1 MKNINGSGL
10 CVFLL
15 AVILTA
21 CGGQTPSS
29 PQITAPAI
37 GVDITRDGCPSI
49 EARADMQIIWTNKD
63 NAEHTLLIEHKD
75 EQGVVMESGGT
86 DVIQPGDTFSIV
98 SLAPGEYTY
107 YCSNDRTS
115 FGSILITQ

>member
-1 MKNINGSGL
+1 MNENKGSGL
-10 CVFLL
+10 WVFLL

-21 CGGQTPSS
+21 CGGQTSLS
-29 PQITAPAI
+29 PQITVPAI
-37 GVDITRDGCPSI
+37 GVEITKDSCPSI
-49 EARADMQIIWTNKD
+49 EARSDMQILWTNTD
-63 NAEHTLLIEHKD
+63 NVDHALLIEHKD

-107 YCSNDRTS
+107 YCSSDHTS